1 MEYAEDSFLDMFM
14 EDRLMGGS
22 DIEADVFPDG
32 MEDEWLEDPALFE
45 DEDLDWLVEAEDDF
59 LEV

>member
-22 DIEADVFPDG
+22 DFEADVFPDG

>member
-22 DIEADVFPDG
+22 DFEANVFPDG